1 MKQKQ
6 RENVAKFMYDISKV
20 VFSVAVIG
28 NVLTPH
34 KNYSW
39 DLAWGVVSGVLF
51 FIIGFWIDGKEKIK

>member
-6 RENVAKFMYDISKV
+6 RENVSKFMYDISKV

-34 KNYSW
+34 KSYSW
-39 DLAWGVVSGVLF
+39 DLLWGFLIGVMF
-51 FIIGFWIDGKEKIK
+51 FTVGFWIDGKEKLK